1 MTNYRFPKIIND
13 INYILLPKVCFGC
26 NTQLYRGEHLL
37 CTVCRNDLPITDY
50 NFLEE
55 NSVDRIFYGRI
66 PVKKASSLLFFSQ
79 NGIVKQL
86 LHHLKYKNQEK
97 IGEFLGDWYG
107 EILKQRGEL
116 EQVDLIIPVPLHD
129 KKLKKRGYN
138 QVDLFG
144 KRLAHHLDVPFL
156 KNVLIKTA
164 NTKTLTKKSRFNRW
178 QSTKELY
185 VVEDISLLKNKTV
198 LLVDDVITTGATI
211 EASGS
216 ALLKVEGLKLFV
228 ATMAIVP

>member
-1 MTNYRFPKIIND
+1 MTNYRFSKIIND
-13 INYILLPKVCFGC
+13 INYVLLPKVCFGC
-26 NTQLYRGEHLL
+26 NAQLYRGEHLL

-55 NSVDRIFYGRI
+55 NVVDRIFYGRI
-66 PVKKASSLLFFSQ
+66 LVKKAGSLLFFFQ

-86 LHHLKYKNQEK
+86 LHHLKYKNQEA
-97 IGEFLGDWYG
+97 IGGFLGDLYG
-107 EILKQRGEL
+107 EILKKQGEL
-116 EQVDLIIPVPLHD
+116 SKIDIIIPVPLHY

-144 KRLAHHLDVPFL
+144 KRLAFHLNIPFANNIL
-156 KNVLIKTA
+156 VKTA

-178 QSTKELY
+178 QSSKELY
-185 VVEDISLLKNKTV
+185 EVSNLNLLKNKKV

-211 EASGS
+211 EACGS
-216 ALLKVEGLKLFV
+216 ALLKVKGLELYV

>member
-1 MTNYRFPKIIND
+1 MTHYRFSKIIND

-26 NTQLYRGEHLL
+26 NAQLYRGEHIL
-37 CTVCRNDLPITDY
+37 CTVCRNDLPITEY

-55 NSVDRIFYGRI
+55 NIIDSIFYGRI
-66 PVKKASSLLFFSQ
+66 PVKKAGALLFFRQ
-79 NGIVKQL
+79 NGMVKKL
-86 LHHLKYKNQEK
+86 LHHLKYKNQEI
-97 IGEFLGDWYG
+97 IGHFLGELYG
-107 EILKQRGEL
+107 EVLKKEGGLSQI
-116 EQVDLIIPVPLHD
+116 DMIIPVPLHP

-144 KRLAHHLDVPFL
+144 ERLAFHLNVPFV
-156 KNVLIKTA
+156 KNVLVKTA

-178 QSTKELY
+178 QSSKELY
-185 VVEDISLLKNKTV
+185 EVSDVALLKNKKV

-211 EASGS
+211 EACGS
-216 ALLKVEGLKLFV
+216 ALLKVEGLELYV